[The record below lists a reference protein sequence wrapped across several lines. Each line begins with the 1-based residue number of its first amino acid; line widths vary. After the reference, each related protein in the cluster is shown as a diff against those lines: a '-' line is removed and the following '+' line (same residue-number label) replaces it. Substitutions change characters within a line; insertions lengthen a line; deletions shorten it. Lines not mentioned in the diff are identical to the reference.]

1 MMKTRSEQNSKR
13 IPIEMSFMRGKTK
26 NSTLKVR
33 PRSLLEMT
41 REEFTE
47 RLNQHKAKNDSAIH

>member
-1 MMKTRSEQNSKR
+1 MDTKIEQQTKR

-26 NSTLKVR
+26 NSALKPK

-41 REEFTE
+41 REEFKE
-47 RLNQHKAKNDSAIH
+47 RLNQHKSRSDTPLH